1 VTWRSSPVTLRSD
14 AVSTLFVNGLV
25 LDGLADEPVS
35 GWVQVEGERIVGV
48 GGGEP
53 GPRAAERTVDLGGR
67 TIMPGLIDTHVH
79 IAGGDYFPGYE
90 HEPIGIAAVRTAE
103 VARRTLLAGFTTVR
117 AASSRDF
124 LELDIRDAIRMG
136 LTPGPRIIGS
146 GRGITCTGGHLHEV
160 AMEVDGPEEVRKAVR
175 QHIKRGADSLKI
187 MMSGG
192 VATAGLPVQAEQFSV
207 EEVKA
212 AVYEAHRVGMKVLTH
227 SIGLQ
232 AIRNAIEGGVD
243 SIDHGQYLDEECAIS
258 MQQRGIYL
266 VPTFG
271 PFYYYTEVRKAE
283 DWRIQRAEAIK
294 EQHQRAYR
302 LALEVGVPIAMGS
315 DCGAPSRFPI
325 GDNALE
331 LTLMVRNGMSAA
343 RVVQCG
349 TSHAARL
356 TGVFDQVGSL
366 EPGKLA
372 DLIVVD
378 GNPLED
384 ISVLQQRV
392 QLVMKGGTLYRDDL
406 SRLAEPQQL
415 NVVRPRSRA
424 GAWHA

>member
-1 VTWRSSPVTLRSD
+1 M
-14 AVSTLFVNGLV
+14 NGLV
-25 LDGLADEPVS
+25 LDGLADSAVQ
-35 GWVQVEGERIVGV
+35 GWVHVDGEHIVAV
-48 GGGEP
+48 GRGEP
-53 GPRAAERTVDLGGR
+53 APRVDGRTIDLAGR

-90 HEPIGIAAVRTAE
+90 HEAIGIAAVRTAE
-103 VARRTLLAGFTTVR
+103 AARRTLLAGFTTVR
-117 AASSRDF
+117 TASSRDF
-124 LELDIRDAIRMG
+124 LDLDIRDAIRMG

-146 GRGITCTGGHLHEV
+146 GRGITCTGGHLHEAAV
-160 AMEVDGPEEVRKAVR
+160 EVDGPDEIRKAVR

-207 EEVKA
+207 EEVKT
-212 AVYEAHRVGMKVLTH
+212 AVYEAHKVGMKVLTH

-243 SIDHGQYLDEECAIS
+243 SIDHGQYLDEDCAVR

-271 PFYYYTEVRKAE
+271 PFHYYTEVRKAE

-302 LALEVGVPIAMGS
+302 LALDVGVPIAMGS
-315 DCGAPSRFPI
+315 DCGAPSRFPN
-325 GDNALE
+325 GENALE
-331 LTLMVRNGMSAA
+331 LTLMVRNGMSASRA
-343 RVVQCG
+343 VRCG
-349 TSHAARL
+349 TSEAARL
-356 TGVFDQVGSL
+356 AGVFEQVGSL

-372 DLIVVD
+372 DLVVVD
-378 GNPLED
+378 GNPLEN
-384 ISVLQQRV
+384 ISVLQHGI
-392 QLVMKGGTLYRDDL
+392 QLVLKGGTIYRDDL
-406 SRLAEPQQL
+406 TWASA
-415 NVVRPRSRA
+415 PR
-424 GAWHA
+424 